1 MTTPVGGSGSAPT
14 PLSRA
19 LETIRMLRAQ
29 LAARQGRQPIAIVGI
44 GLRLPGAIDTLETYW
59 SALAEGREL
68 VKTIPPQRA
77 APFTTEWESLP
88 QRGGF
93 LDEVLGFDAEYF
105 GISPREAR
113 ALDPQHRLL
122 LEVTAEALAD
132 AALPPQRLHDATTGL
147 YVGITHQDYRD
158 WEPSSADAY
167 WATGN
172 GHCFAA
178 GRVAYVMG
186 ANRAGHRARHRLL
199 VVAGRSPPSGVGAAT
214 RRMRR
219 SARRRSQPDP
229 VTEVDQVAGT

>member
-1 MTTPVGGSGSAPT
+1 MARSRHSPRRCVIGSRHRKRERTPTVTTPVGGSASAPT

-68 VKTIPPQRA
+68 VQTIPPQRA

-158 WEPSSADAY
+158 WE
-167 WATGN
+167 
-172 GHCFAA
+172 
-178 GRVAYVMG
+178 
-186 ANRAGHRARHRLL
+186 
-199 VVAGRSPPSGVGAAT
+199 
-214 RRMRR
+214 
-219 SARRRSQPDP
+219 
-229 VTEVDQVAGT
+229 